1 MQFLVTED
9 SFKFIFSVDDKN
21 YGALIL
27 ENKIQRTIY
36 VESLGK
42 DTINFSFMP
51 VKSGLIELEK
61 IIFWDIKLCRNFIFQ
76 CNFKMLIN

>member
-1 MQFLVTED
+1 MLVNEN

-27 ENKIQRTIY
+27 ENKIERTIF
-36 VESLGK
+36 VESLRK

-61 IIFWDIKLCRNFIFQ
+61 IIFWDLKLRRNFIFE
-76 CNFKMLIN
+76 CKFKMLIN